1 MDGLDDIVEEFL
13 VESHENLDQLD
24 SDLVALEQDPNSRER
39 LSSIFRTI
47 HTIKGTS
54 GFLAFNRLEEVTH
67 VGENMLSRLRDG
79 ELALNPTRT
88 SVLLQMVDT
97 VRALLTS
104 IEASGGEGPVDV
116 SGVVAAIS
124 AAMEDHP
131 ATPPTDAAPPAAAAI
146 PSPRAA
152 TAKKATAQS
161 ATAKAAPAKAAP
173 AKAAPAKAA
182 TRRGTATKAAPAKPA
197 AAKRTTARKAAAP
210 AATVAAPT
218 PVAADGAAD
227 LESAAPVAVV
237 AASETTHALPTTHS
251 EGANA
256 VMPQRTAGQPAV
268 PTAPALPMA
277 AEAAEHETE
286 SAQADGPARRAVA
299 DSTIRVDVDLLD
311 ELMLLVGELVLTRN
325 QIVQNVARQTD
336 TDLIRASQRLNL
348 IASELQE
355 GVMKTRMQPIDH
367 IWSKLPRVVRD
378 LGLQLK
384 KSIRLEMEG
393 RETELDKTL
402 LEAVKDPLTHLVR
415 NSVDHGI
422 EAPEKRKAAG
432 KPVEGVLTLR
442 ARHESGQV
450 VVEVADDGAGI
461 DPAALGAKALE
472 RGLLTADALHR
483 MSPAD
488 ILQLIFMPGFSTAA
502 AVTNVSGRGVGM
514 DVVKT
519 NIEAIGGTIEVESVP
534 GEGTVCRLRI
544 PLTLAIVPALTVE
557 CAGDRYAIPQ
567 ISLQELVSL
576 DAEKA
581 ANAVEEVG
589 GAPVYRLRG
598 ELLPLV
604 RLTDVLGLASER
616 HDGHVVIAVLRSEGR
631 RFGLVVDRV
640 INTEEIVVKAVGGQL
655 KAIGLYSGATVLG
668 DGTVALILDVQAL
681 ARRALR
687 TETTERQQSR
697 EATSSAAQAETERQ
711 RMLLAA
717 IGGGR
722 RVAIPLDTVTRLEQV
737 RTDAV
742 EKVGNREVVQYR
754 GAILPIVRLDRHLG
768 AYGETDREVLEV
780 IVYADHGRS
789 VAIVVEEILDIVDGE
804 AAVRSDIDDLGLL
817 GSAVLGEKVTELLD
831 VRAAIL
837 AADPAFYTSP
847 ALAPESATTS
857 LLEV

>member
-1 MDGLDDIVEEFL
+1 VDGLDDIVEEFL

-79 ELALNPTRT
+79 ELALTPART

-97 VRALLTS
+97 VRSLLAS

-116 SGVVAAIS
+116 SAVVAAIT
-124 AAMEDHP
+124 AAMDDEP
-131 ATPPTDAAPPAAAAI
+131 AAPAEVPA
-146 PSPRAA
+146 PRASEETA
-152 TAKKATAQS
+152 AVAKAPVKRAAAKKAPAKRAPARTTA
-161 ATAKAAPAKAAP
+161 AAKKPAAPRKT
-173 AKAAPAKAA
+173 A
-182 TRRGTATKAAPAKPA
+182 TRKPA
-197 AAKRTTARKAAAP
+197 AATAVAEPELEPIVESPVADLTPVQTKP
-210 AATVAAPT
+210 QPEGVPATVSEPIVEESTALDASGEHQ
-218 PVAADGAAD
+218 DGD
-227 LESAAPVAVV
+227 SAPVDQ
-237 AASETTHALPTTHS
+237 
-251 EGANA
+251 N
-256 VMPQRTAGQPAV
+256 GQP
-268 PTAPALPMA
+268 
-277 AEAAEHETE
+277 
-286 SAQADGPARRAVA
+286 RRAVA

-378 LGLQLK
+378 LGMQLK

-422 EAPEKRKAAG
+422 ETADARKAAG

-450 VVEVADDGAGI
+450 VVEVGDDGAGI
-461 DPAALGAKALE
+461 DPVKLGKKAVE
-472 RGLLTADALHR
+472 RGLITVAQLDR

-488 ILQLIFMPGFSTAA
+488 ILQLIFLPGFSTAA

-519 NIEAIGGTIEVESVP
+519 NIESIGGTIEVESEA
-534 GEGTVCRLRI
+534 GRGTVCRLRI
-544 PLTLAIVPALTVE
+544 PLTLAIVPALTIE

-589 GAPVYRLRG
+589 GAQVYRLRG

-604 RLTDVLGLASER
+604 RLTDVLGLTSER

-640 INTEEIVVKAVGGQL
+640 INTEEIVVKAVGGQM

-687 TETTERQQSR
+687 TETTDRQDSQK
-697 EATSSAAQAETERQ
+697 AAAHAAAAIETDRQ

-754 GAILPIVRLDRHLG
+754 GAILPMVRLDRHLG
-768 AYGETDREVLEV
+768 AYGEIDREVLEV
-780 IVYADHGRS
+780 IVYSDRGRS

-817 GSAVLGEKVTELLD
+817 GSAVLGDKVTELLD

-837 AADPAFYTSP
+837 AADPAFYNSP
-847 ALAPESATTS
+847 AIPTQTTSSNVSTS

>member
-24 SDLVALEQDPNSRER
+24 TDLVALEQEPDSRER

-54 GFLAFNRLEEVTH
+54 GFLAFGRLEEVTH

-79 ELALNPTRT
+79 VLALTPERT
-88 SVLLQMVDT
+88 SVLLRMVDT
-97 VRALLTS
+97 VRSLLAS
-104 IEASGGEGPVDV
+104 IEATGGEGGVDV
-116 SGVVAAIS
+116 SAVVAEIS
-124 AAMEDHP
+124 AAMEDRP
-131 ATPPTDAAPPAAAAI
+131 APAAA
-146 PSPRAA
+146 PSPAVG
-152 TAKKATAQS
+152 TP
-161 ATAKAAPAKAAP
+161 APA
-173 AKAAPAKAA
+173 
-182 TRRGTATKAAPAKPA
+182 PA
-197 AAKRTTARKAAAP
+197 AA
-210 AATVAAPT
+210 
-218 PVAADGAAD
+218 
-227 LESAAPVAVV
+227 VV
-237 AASETTHALPTTHS
+237 AEP
-251 EGANA
+251 
-256 VMPQRTAGQPAV
+256 
-268 PTAPALPMA
+268 A
-277 AEAAEHETE
+277 AEAAAEVLAEAEAVVEAAAEVAVEVAVEEPVREEAADEHADEDHHE
-286 SAQADGPARRAVA
+286 EHADGGTGPAGAARPEGQGGQQRRAVA

-311 ELMLLVGELVLTRN
+311 SLMLLVGELVLTRN
-325 QIVQNVARQTD
+325 QIVQYVGRSTD
-336 TDLIRASQRLNL
+336 TDLVRASQRLNL
-348 IASELQE
+348 IASELQD

-378 LGLQLK
+378 LGIQCGK
-384 KSIRLEMEG
+384 TVRLEMEG
-393 RETELDKTL
+393 KDTELDKTL

-422 EAPEKRKAAG
+422 ESPDRRRAAG
-432 KPVEGVLTLR
+432 KSPEGVLTLR
-442 ARHESGQV
+442 AKHESGQV

-461 DPAALGAKALE
+461 DPVRIGAKAVE
-472 RGLLTADALHR
+472 RGLLTADQLSR
-483 MSPAD
+483 MGPQD
-488 ILQLIFMPGFSTAA
+488 VLQMIFAPGFSTAA

-519 NIEAIGGTIEVESVP
+519 NIESIGGTIEVESEP
-534 GEGTVCRLRI
+534 GRGTVCRLRI

-604 RLTDVLGLASER
+604 RLTDVLGLTSDR

-668 DGTVALILDVQAL
+668 DGAVALILDVQAL

-687 TETTERQQSR
+687 TETAERQEAR
-697 EATSSAAQAETERQ
+697 EAAAAGSVAAETERQ

-717 IGGGR
+717 IGEGR

-737 RTDAV
+737 RAESV
-742 EKVGNREVVQYR
+742 ERVGNREVVQYR

-768 AYGETDREVLEV
+768 AYGTSEREVLEV
-780 IVYADHGRS
+780 IVYSDHGRS
-789 VAIVVEEILDIVDGE
+789 VAIVVEEILDIVDGG

-817 GSAVLGEKVTELLD
+817 GSAVLGDKVTELLD

-837 AADPAFYTSP
+837 AADPAFYATPVPTP
-847 ALAPESATTS
+847 APAA

>member
-24 SDLVALEQDPNSRER
+24 TDLVALEQEPNSRER

-79 ELALNPTRT
+79 ELALTPNRT
-88 SVLLQMVDT
+88 SVLLLMVDT
-97 VRALLTS
+97 VRSLLAS
-104 IEASGGEGPVDV
+104 IEASGGEGSVDV
-116 SGVVAAIS
+116 SAVVGAIS
-124 AAMEDHP
+124 AAMEDAP
-131 ATPPTDAAPPAAAAI
+131 VADAAPAPVVDDLPEEPPAPAAAVAEHAV
-146 PSPRAA
+146 PE
-152 TAKKATAQS
+152 
-161 ATAKAAPAKAAP
+161 PAVADHDEAE
-173 AKAAPAKAA
+173 
-182 TRRGTATKAAPAKPA
+182 
-197 AAKRTTARKAAAP
+197 AP
-210 AATVAAPT
+210 AADAA
-218 PVAADGAAD
+218 G
-227 LESAAPVAVV
+227 
-237 AASETTHALPTTHS
+237 
-251 EGANA
+251 
-256 VMPQRTAGQPAV
+256 GQ
-268 PTAPALPMA
+268 
-277 AEAAEHETE
+277 
-286 SAQADGPARRAVA
+286 ARRAVA

-378 LGLQLK
+378 LGLQLE

-393 RETELDKTL
+393 RDTELDKTL

-422 EAPEKRKAAG
+422 EAPEDRRKAG
-432 KPVEGVLTLR
+432 KPTEGVLTLR

-461 DPAALGAKALE
+461 DPAKLGAKAVQ
-472 RGLLTADALHR
+472 RGLLTQDALSR

-488 ILQLIFMPGFSTAA
+488 VLQLIFLPGFSTAA

-519 NIEAIGGTIEVESVP
+519 NIESIGGTIEVESDAGV
-534 GEGTVCRLRI
+534 GTVCRLRI

-557 CAGDRYAIPQ
+557 CAADRYAIPQ

-581 ANAVEEVG
+581 AHAVEEVG

-604 RLTDVLGLASER
+604 RLTDVLGLTSER

-687 TETTERQQSR
+687 TETTDRQ
-697 EATSSAAQAETERQ
+697 EARAGSLQIAAAETERQ

-737 RTDAV
+737 RADSV

-768 AYGETDREVLEV
+768 AYGESDREVLEV
-780 IVYADHGRS
+780 IVYTDHGRS

-804 AAVRSDIDDLGLL
+804 AAVRSDIDDMGLL
-817 GSAVLGEKVTELLD
+817 GSAVLGDRVTELLD

-837 AADPAFYTSP
+837 AADPQFYSAHP
-847 ALAPESATTS
+847 SSAPSGVSDS

>member
-24 SDLVALEQDPNSRER
+24 TDLVALEQEPDSRER

-54 GFLAFNRLEEVTH
+54 GFLAFHRLEEVTH

-79 ELALNPTRT
+79 ALALTPTRT

-97 VRALLTS
+97 VRSLLAS
-104 IEASGGEGPVDV
+104 IEATGGEGSVDV
-116 SGVVAAIS
+116 SAVVAAIS
-124 AAMEDHP
+124 AAMEDTP
-131 ATPPTDAAPPAAAAI
+131 AP
-146 PSPRAA
+146 
-152 TAKKATAQS
+152 
-161 ATAKAAPAKAAP
+161 
-173 AKAAPAKAA
+173 
-182 TRRGTATKAAPAKPA
+182 
-197 AAKRTTARKAAAP
+197 AAAP
-210 AATVAAPT
+210 APAPEESAETLAVAPSPVAGLPAHVAAPEAAPT
-218 PVAADGAAD
+218 PVVPAPAPAAEVPAPVSEIPAPRSEPVLEPAEPAEADAGPAADNG
-227 LESAAPVAVV
+227 
-237 AASETTHALPTTHS
+237 
-251 EGANA
+251 G
-256 VMPQRTAGQPAV
+256 GQ
-268 PTAPALPMA
+268 
-277 AEAAEHETE
+277 
-286 SAQADGPARRAVA
+286 ARRAVA

-325 QIVQNVARQTD
+325 QIVQYVGRSND
-336 TDLIRASQRLNL
+336 TDLLRASQRLNL

-378 LGLQLK
+378 LGLQCG
-384 KSIRLEMEG
+384 KSVRLEMEG
-393 RETELDKTL
+393 RDTELDKTL

-422 EAPEKRKAAG
+422 EAPEARRAAG
-432 KPVEGVLTLR
+432 KPTEGVLTLR
-442 ARHESGQV
+442 AKHESGQV

-461 DPAALGAKALE
+461 DPAKVGAKAVE
-472 RGLLTADALHR
+472 RGLISADALSR
-483 MSPAD
+483 TSPAD
-488 ILQLIFMPGFSTAA
+488 ILQMIFLPGFSTAS

-519 NIEAIGGTIEVESVP
+519 NIESIGGTIEVESVP

-581 ANAVEEVG
+581 ATAVEEVG

-604 RLTDVLGLASER
+604 RLTDVLGLTSDR

-687 TETTERQQSR
+687 TETSERQESR
-697 EATSSAAQAETERQ
+697 EAALQAAAAESDRQ

-737 RTDAV
+737 RTESV
-742 EKVGNREVVQYR
+742 ERVGNREVVQYR
-754 GAILPIVRLDRHLG
+754 GAILPMVRLDRHLG
-768 AYGETDREVLEV
+768 AYGESDREVLEV
-780 IVYADHGRS
+780 IVYSDHGRS

-817 GSAVLGEKVTELLD
+817 GSAVLGDKVTELLD

-837 AADPAFYTSP
+837 AADPAFYSTPLP
-847 ALAPESATTS
+847 ATPQGVPGS

>member
-1 MDGLDDIVEEFL
+1 VDGLDDIVEEFL

-24 SDLVALEQDPNSRER
+24 TDLVALEQEPNSRER

-79 ELALNPTRT
+79 ELELTPART
-88 SVLLQMVDT
+88 SVLLQMVDS
-97 VRALLTS
+97 VRSLLTS

-116 SGVVAAIS
+116 SGVVAAIT
-124 AAMEDHP
+124 AAMEDAPAAPAPAPVTIPTPRAKAP
-131 ATPPTDAAPPAAAAI
+131 ATKAAAAKA
-146 PSPRAA
+146 P
-152 TAKKATAQS
+152 AK
-161 ATAKAAPAKAAP
+161 APAKAA
-173 AKAAPAKAA
+173 AKAPAKAA
-182 TRRGTATKAAPAKPA
+182 ARTPA
-197 AAKRTTARKAAAP
+197 AKAPAKRTTARKATAP
-210 AATVAAPT
+210 RIKAATA
-218 PVAADGAAD
+218 
-227 LESAAPVAVV
+227 
-237 AASETTHALPTTHS
+237 
-251 EGANA
+251 
-256 VMPQRTAGQPAV
+256 
-268 PTAPALPMA
+268 A
-277 AEAAEHETE
+277 AEAAVVDDLLEGAHPTMREETAMVDAALDIPALE
-286 SAQADGPARRAVA
+286 VPAGDHPEGQPAGADGAGGQPRRAVA

-378 LGLQLK
+378 LGLQCGK
-384 KSIRLEMEG
+384 TVRLDMEG

-422 EAPEKRKAAG
+422 EAPEVRKAAG
-432 KPVEGVLTLR
+432 KPAEGVLTLR
-442 ARHESGQV
+442 AKHESGQV

-461 DPAALGAKALE
+461 DPARIGAKAVE
-472 RGLLTADALHR
+472 RGLLTVEALNR
-483 MSPAD
+483 MSPTD
-488 ILQLIFMPGFSTAA
+488 LLQLIFAPGFSTAA

-534 GEGTVCRLRI
+534 GNGTVCRLRI

-557 CAGDRYAIPQ
+557 CASDRYAIPQ

-589 GAPVYRLRG
+589 GAQVYRLRG

-604 RLTDVLGLASER
+604 RLTDVLGLTSER

-687 TETTERQQSR
+687 TETVDRQESR
-697 EATSSAAQAETERQ
+697 AAAAHAAAADTERQ
-711 RMLLAA
+711 RMLLAS

-804 AAVRSDIDDLGLL
+804 SAIRSDIDDLGLL
-817 GSAVLGEKVTELLD
+817 GSAVLGDKVTELLD

-837 AADPAFYTSP
+837 AADPAFYNTSVAVP
-847 ALAPESATTS
+847 GSFESTTPDGVPS
-857 LLEV
+857 ALLEV

>member
-1 MDGLDDIVEEFL
+1 VDGLDDIVEEFL

-24 SDLVALEQDPNSRER
+24 TDLVALEQEPDSRER

-54 GFLAFNRLEEVTH
+54 GFLAFGRLEEVTH

-79 ELALNPTRT
+79 VLELTPERT
-88 SVLLQMVDT
+88 SVLLRMVDT
-97 VRALLTS
+97 VRSLLAS
-104 IEASGGEGPVDV
+104 IESTGGEGGVDV
-116 SGVVAAIS
+116 SAVVAEIS
-124 AAMEDHP
+124 AAMEDRP
-131 ATPPTDAAPPAAAAI
+131 
-146 PSPRAA
+146 
-152 TAKKATAQS
+152 
-161 ATAKAAPAKAAP
+161 
-173 AKAAPAKAA
+173 
-182 TRRGTATKAAPAKPA
+182 
-197 AAKRTTARKAAAP
+197 AP
-210 AATVAAPT
+210 AASPAAT
-218 PVAADGAAD
+218 P
-227 LESAAPVAVV
+227 SPAPVAVEPV
-237 AASETTHALPTTHS
+237 AVEPVVEVPA
-251 EGANA
+251 
-256 VMPQRTAGQPAV
+256 AV
-268 PTAPALPMA
+268 PTSLAPEVHDEHADEAHDEHADEHPAEEHQEAGAPAGA
-277 AEAAEHETE
+277 ART
-286 SAQADGPARRAVA
+286 DGPAGQQARRGVA

-311 ELMLLVGELVLTRN
+311 SLMLLVGELVLTRN
-325 QIVQNVARQTD
+325 QIVQYVGRSTD
-336 TDLIRASQRLNL
+336 TDLVRASQRLNL

-378 LGLQLK
+378 LGLQCG
-384 KSIRLEMEG
+384 KSVRLEMEG
-393 RETELDKTL
+393 RDTELDKTL

-422 EAPEKRKAAG
+422 ESPDRRRASG
-432 KPVEGVLTLR
+432 KPAEGVLTLR

-461 DPAALGAKALE
+461 DPARIGAKAVE
-472 RGLLTADALHR
+472 RGLVTADQLAR
-483 MSPAD
+483 MGAQD
-488 ILQLIFMPGFSTAA
+488 VLQMIFLPGFSTAA

-519 NIEAIGGTIEVESVP
+519 NIEAIGGTIEVESEP
-534 GEGTVCRLRI
+534 GRGTVCRLRI

-604 RLTDVLGLASER
+604 RLTDVLGLTSDR

-668 DGTVALILDVQAL
+668 DGAVALILDVQAL

-687 TETTERQQSR
+687 TETAERQEAR
-697 EATSSAAQAETERQ
+697 EAAARTVAAETERQ

-717 IGGGR
+717 IGEGR

-737 RTDAV
+737 RAESV
-742 EKVGNREVVQYR
+742 ERVGNREVVQYR

-768 AYGETDREVLEV
+768 AYGTSDREVLEV
-780 IVYADHGRS
+780 IVYSDHGRS
-789 VAIVVEEILDIVDGE
+789 VAIVVEEILDIVDGG
-804 AAVRSDIDDLGLL
+804 AAVRSDIDDMGLL
-817 GSAVLGEKVTELLD
+817 GSAVLGDKVTELLD

-837 AADPAFYTSP
+837 AADPAFYATPVPSP
-847 ALAPESATTS
+847 APS

>member
-24 SDLVALEQDPNSRER
+24 TDLVALEQEPDSRER

-54 GFLAFNRLEEVTH
+54 GFLAFGRLEEVTH

-79 ELALNPTRT
+79 VLALTPERT
-88 SVLLQMVDT
+88 SVLLRMVDT
-97 VRALLTS
+97 VRSLLAS
-104 IEASGGEGPVDV
+104 IEATGGEGGVDV
-116 SGVVAAIS
+116 SAVVAEIS
-124 AAMEDHP
+124 AAMEDSP
-131 ATPPTDAAPPAAAAI
+131 APAPV
-146 PSPRAA
+146 
-152 TAKKATAQS
+152 
-161 ATAKAAPAKAAP
+161 AAPAPAAVAAEAP
-173 AKAAPAKAA
+173 AEVAPAV
-182 TRRGTATKAAPAKPA
+182 APEV
-197 AAKRTTARKAAAP
+197 AP
-210 AATVAAPT
+210 EVAA
-218 PVAADGAAD
+218 
-227 LESAAPVAVV
+227 EVV
-237 AASETTHALPTTHS
+237 AAAE
-251 EGANA
+251 A
-256 VMPQRTAGQPAV
+256 VVEA
-268 PTAPALPMA
+268 A
-277 AEAAEHETE
+277 AETDPEPAPVHDEVHDEHHDEGHDDH
-286 SAQADGPARRAVA
+286 ADGGLPAGAARPEGQGAQQRRAVA

-311 ELMLLVGELVLTRN
+311 SLMLLVGELVLTRN
-325 QIVQNVARQTD
+325 QIVQYVGRSTD
-336 TDLIRASQRLNL
+336 TDLVRASQRLNL

-378 LGLQLK
+378 LGIQCG
-384 KSIRLEMEG
+384 KSVRLEMEG
-393 RETELDKTL
+393 RDTELDKTL

-422 EAPEKRKAAG
+422 EAPDRRRAAG
-432 KPVEGVLTLR
+432 KPAEGVLTLR
-442 ARHESGQV
+442 AKHESGQV

-461 DPAALGAKALE
+461 DPAKVGAKAVE
-472 RGLLTADALHR
+472 RGLVTADQLSR
-483 MSPAD
+483 MGPQD
-488 ILQLIFMPGFSTAA
+488 VLQMIFLPGFSTAA

-519 NIEAIGGTIEVESVP
+519 NIESIGGTIEVESEP
-534 GEGTVCRLRI
+534 GRGTVCRLRI

-604 RLTDVLGLASER
+604 RLTDVLGLASDR

-668 DGTVALILDVQAL
+668 DGAVALILDVQAL

-687 TETTERQQSR
+687 TESSERQEAR
-697 EATSSAAQAETERQ
+697 EAAAAGTTGGETERQ

-717 IGGGR
+717 IGEGR

-737 RTDAV
+737 RAEAV
-742 EKVGNREVVQYR
+742 ERVGNREVVQYR

-768 AYGETDREVLEV
+768 AYGTSEREVLEV
-780 IVYADHGRS
+780 IVYSDHGRS
-789 VAIVVEEILDIVDGE
+789 VAIVVEEILDIVDGG

-817 GSAVLGEKVTELLD
+817 GSAVLGDKVTELLD

-837 AADPAFYTSP
+837 AADPAFYATDTRSP
-847 ALAPESATTS
+847 ASA

>member
-1 MDGLDDIVEEFL
+1 
-13 VESHENLDQLD
+13 
-24 SDLVALEQDPNSRER
+24 
-39 LSSIFRTI
+39 
-47 HTIKGTS
+47 
-54 GFLAFNRLEEVTH
+54 
-67 VGENMLSRLRDG
+67 
-79 ELALNPTRT
+79 
-88 SVLLQMVDT
+88 MVDT

-104 IEASGGEGPVDV
+104 IVASGGEGSVNV
-116 SGVVAAIS
+116 SAIVAAIT
-124 AAMEDHP
+124 AAMEDGP
-131 ATPPTDAAPPAAAAI
+131 AAAVPASAPPATA
-146 PSPRAA
+146 
-152 TAKKATAQS
+152 AKKAP
-161 ATAKAAPAKAAP
+161 AKAPAKAAAKAPVKAP
-173 AKAAPAKAA
+173 AKKAPAKTAAKAHGKTAAAKAPAKAA
-182 TRRGTATKAAPAKPA
+182 AKAPAKPA
-197 AAKRTTARKAAAP
+197 RTAAKKAP
-210 AATVAAPT
+210 AAPPVIPAPRPAAEA
-218 PVAADGAAD
+218 PVEEVDEV
-227 LESAAPVAVV
+227 LAAPVDEL
-237 AASETTHALPTTHS
+237 AAETATPQEAPATDPGEHHEP
-251 EGANA
+251 EGAGA
-256 VMPQRTAGQPAV
+256 TTDGQ
-268 PTAPALPMA
+268 
-277 AEAAEHETE
+277 
-286 SAQADGPARRAVA
+286 QRRAVA

-311 ELMLLVGELVLTRN
+311 SLMLLVGELVLTRN

-378 LGLQLK
+378 LGLQCG
-384 KSIRLEMEG
+384 KSVRLEMEG

-422 EAPEKRKAAG
+422 EAPEARRAAG
-432 KPVEGVLTLR
+432 KPAEGVLFLR
-442 ARHESGQV
+442 AKHESGQV

-461 DPAALGAKALE
+461 DPAKIGAKAVE
-472 RGLLTADALHR
+472 RGVITQEALRR
-483 MSPAD
+483 MSPQD
-488 ILQLIFMPGFSTAA
+488 ILQLIFLPGFSTAA

-519 NIEAIGGTIEVESVP
+519 NIESIGGTNEVESQP
-534 GEGTVCRLRI
+534 GEGTTCRLRI

-567 ISLQELVSL
+567 ISLQELVAL

-581 ANAVEEVG
+581 ATAVEEVG

-604 RLTDVLGLASER
+604 RLTEVLGLTSER
-616 HDGHVVIAVLRSEGR
+616 DDGHVVIAVLRSEGR

-655 KAIGLYSGATVLG
+655 KSIGLYSGATVLG

-687 TETTERQQSR
+687 TETTDRHETR
-697 EATSSAAQAETERQ
+697 EAAATAAATETERQ

-717 IGGGR
+717 IGEGR

-737 RTDAV
+737 RSESV

-768 AYGETDREVLEV
+768 AYGQAEREVLEV
-780 IVYADHGRS
+780 IVYSDHGRS

-804 AAVRSDIDDLGLL
+804 SAVRSDIDDMGLL
-817 GSAVLGEKVTELLD
+817 GSAVLGDKVTELLD

-837 AADPAFYTSP
+837 AADPAFYDSP
-847 ALAPESATTS
+847 ALGSTEPALPTPSGVPDS

>member
-1 MDGLDDIVEEFL
+1 VDGLDDIVEEFL

-24 SDLVALEQDPNSRER
+24 TDLVALEQEPTSRER

-79 ELALNPTRT
+79 ELALTPART
-88 SVLLQMVDT
+88 SVLLQMVD
-97 VRALLTS
+97 
-104 IEASGGEGPVDV
+104 V
-116 SGVVAAIS
+116 SAVVAAIS
-124 AAMEDHP
+124 AAMADP
-131 ATPPTDAAPPAAAAI
+131 PPAPAPEPA
-146 PSPRAA
+146 SPA
-152 TAKKATAQS
+152 AKKAP
-161 ATAKAAPAKAAP
+161 AKRASRRAPARAA
-173 AKAAPAKAA
+173 ARTAA
-182 TRRGTATKAAPAKPA
+182 TRS
-197 AAKRTTARKAAAP
+197 KAAAGRAAAEP
-210 AATVAAPT
+210 AEEVGPPPAPEPPVEPGELSEGEWAA
-218 PVAADGAAD
+218 VAADG
-227 LESAAPVAVV
+227 
-237 AASETTHALPTTHS
+237 
-251 EGANA
+251 
-256 VMPQRTAGQPAV
+256 QP
-268 PTAPALPMA
+268 
-277 AEAAEHETE
+277 
-286 SAQADGPARRAVA
+286 RRPVA
-299 DSTIRVDVDLLD
+299 DSTIRVDVELLD
-311 ELMLLVGELVLTRN
+311 SLMLLVGELVLTRN
-325 QIVQNVARQTD
+325 QIVQYVGRSSD
-336 TDLIRASQRLNL
+336 TDLVRASQRLNL

-378 LGLQLK
+378 LGLQLA

-393 RETELDKTL
+393 RDTELDKTL

-422 EAPEKRKAAG
+422 EPADVRAAAG
-432 KPVEGVLTLR
+432 KPAEGLLTLR
-442 ARHESGQV
+442 AKHESGQV

-461 DPAALGAKALE
+461 DPATIGAKAVE
-472 RGLLTADALHR
+472 RGLITRDTLHR
-483 MSPAD
+483 MGAQD
-488 ILQLIFMPGFSTAA
+488 VLQLIFLPGFSTAA

-519 NIEAIGGTIEVESVP
+519 NIEAIGGTIEVESQP
-534 GEGTVCRLRI
+534 GEGTCVRLRI

-567 ISLQELVSL
+567 ISLQELVAL
-576 DAEKA
+576 DAGKA
-581 ANAVEEVG
+581 ATAVEEVG

-604 RLTDVLGLASER
+604 RLTEVLGLPSER
-616 HDGHVVIAVLRSEGR
+616 DDGHVVIAVLRSEGR

-640 INTEEIVVKAVGGQL
+640 INTEEIVVKAVGTQL

-687 TETTERQQSR
+687 TETTERQEQR
-697 EATSSAAQAETERQ
+697 EAAAAAAAPDTERQ

-717 IGGGR
+717 IGEGR

-737 RTDAV
+737 RAESV

-768 AYGETDREVLEV
+768 AYGRAEREVLEV
-780 IVYADHGRS
+780 IVYSDHGRS

-817 GSAVLGEKVTELLD
+817 GSAVLGDKVTELLD

-837 AADPAFYTSP
+837 AADPAFYDT
-847 ALAPESATTS
+847 ALASAAAAHPTPSGVPDS
-857 LLEV
+857 LLEVRP

>member
-24 SDLVALEQDPNSRER
+24 SDLVALEQEPDSRER

-79 ELALNPTRT
+79 ELALTPHRT
-88 SVLLQMVDT
+88 NVLLQMVDT
-97 VRALLTS
+97 VRALLAS
-104 IEASGGEGPVDV
+104 IEANGGEGSVDV
-116 SGVVAAIS
+116 SASVAAVT
-124 AAMEDHP
+124 AAMEDVP
-131 ATPPTDAAPPAAAAI
+131 VAEAPE
-146 PSPRAA
+146 
-152 TAKKATAQS
+152 
-161 ATAKAAPAKAAP
+161 APVEE
-173 AKAAPAKAA
+173 
-182 TRRGTATKAAPAKPA
+182 
-197 AAKRTTARKAAAP
+197 AP
-210 AATVAAPT
+210 AAEVAVEAAPEVEQ
-218 PVAADGAAD
+218 PEDVIPEAEQPEVEAPAA
-227 LESAAPVAVV
+227 
-237 AASETTHALPTTHS
+237 
-251 EGANA
+251 EGAG
-256 VMPQRTAGQPAV
+256 GQP
-268 PTAPALPMA
+268 
-277 AEAAEHETE
+277 
-286 SAQADGPARRAVA
+286 RRAVA

-378 LGLQLK
+378 LGANLQ

-422 EAPEKRKAAG
+422 EAPAARRAAG
-432 KPVEGVLTLR
+432 KPAEGVLTLR

-461 DPAALGAKALE
+461 DPVKVGAKAVE
-472 RGLLTADALHR
+472 RGVVSPEALSR
-483 MSPAD
+483 MSAQD
-488 ILQLIFMPGFSTAA
+488 VLQMIFLPGFSTAA

-519 NIEAIGGTIEVESVP
+519 NIESIGGTIEVESDP
-534 GEGTVCRLRI
+534 GMGTVCRLRI

-557 CAGDRYAIPQ
+557 CATDRYAIPQ

-589 GAPVYRLRG
+589 GAQVYRLRG

-604 RLTDVLGLASER
+604 RLTDVLGLTSER

-655 KAIGLYSGATVLG
+655 KQIGLYSGATVLG

-687 TETTERQQSR
+687 AETAERQESR
-697 EATSSAAQAETERQ
+697 ASVSSAAAAETERQ
-711 RMLLAA
+711 RMLLAS

-737 RTDAV
+737 RADAV

-768 AYGETDREVLEV
+768 AYGESDREVLEV
-780 IVYADHGRS
+780 IVYADAGRS

-804 AAVRSDIDDLGLL
+804 AAIRSDIDDIGLL
-817 GSAVLGEKVTELLD
+817 GSAVLGERVTELLD

-837 AADPAFYTSP
+837 AADPAFYSGPAAAAPSSP
-847 ALAPESATTS
+847 ALSGAPGSF
-857 LLEV
+857 LEV

>member
-1 MDGLDDIVEEFL
+1 VDGLDDIVEEFL

-24 SDLVALEQDPNSRER
+24 TDLVALEQEPDSRER

-54 GFLAFNRLEEVTH
+54 GFLAFHRLEEVTH

-79 ELALNPTRT
+79 ALALTPTRT

-97 VRALLTS
+97 VRSLLAS
-104 IEASGGEGPVDV
+104 IEATGGEGTVDV
-116 SGVVAAIS
+116 SAVVAAIS
-124 AAMEDHP
+124 AAMED
-131 ATPPTDAAPPAAAAI
+131 APAA
-146 PSPRAA
+146 
-152 TAKKATAQS
+152 S
-161 ATAKAAPAKAAP
+161 AAAPAPAAP
-173 AKAAPAKAA
+173 AAEQP
-182 TRRGTATKAAPAKPA
+182 
-197 AAKRTTARKAAAP
+197 AAAP
-210 AATVAAPT
+210 AAEEAPAA
-218 PVAADGAAD
+218 
-227 LESAAPVAVV
+227 VAVE
-237 AASETTHALPTTHS
+237 APETVPT
-251 EGANA
+251 
-256 VMPQRTAGQPAV
+256 PAV
-268 PTAPALPMA
+268 PAPAPA
-277 AEAAEHETE
+277 AEVPAPVSETPVPAPRPEPVLEAPEPAEADAGPAAD
-286 SAQADGPARRAVA
+286 SGGGQARRAVA

-325 QIVQNVARQTD
+325 QIVQYVGRSND
-336 TDLIRASQRLNL
+336 TDLLRASQRLNL

-378 LGLQLK
+378 LGLQCG
-384 KSIRLEMEG
+384 KSVRLDMEG
-393 RETELDKTL
+393 RDTELDKTL

-422 EAPEKRKAAG
+422 EAPEARRAAG
-432 KPVEGVLTLR
+432 KPTEGVLTLR
-442 ARHESGQV
+442 AKHESGQV

-461 DPAALGAKALE
+461 DPAKVGAKAVE
-472 RGLLTADALHR
+472 RGLISADALSR
-483 MSPAD
+483 TSPAD
-488 ILQLIFMPGFSTAA
+488 ILQMIFLPGFSTAA

-519 NIEAIGGTIEVESVP
+519 NIESIGGTIEVESVP

-581 ANAVEEVG
+581 ATAVEEVG

-604 RLTDVLGLASER
+604 RLTDVLGLTSDR

-687 TETTERQQSR
+687 TETSERQDSR
-697 EATSSAAQAETERQ
+697 VAALQAAAAESDRQ

-737 RTDAV
+737 RTEAV
-742 EKVGNREVVQYR
+742 ERVGNREVVQYR
-754 GAILPIVRLDRHLG
+754 GAILPMVRLDRHLG
-768 AYGETDREVLEV
+768 AYGESDREVLEV
-780 IVYADHGRS
+780 IVYSDHGRS

-817 GSAVLGEKVTELLD
+817 GSAVLGDKVTELLD

-837 AADPAFYTSP
+837 AADPAFYSAPVAP
-847 ALAPESATTS
+847 AGAPAS
-857 LLEV
+857 LLEA

>member
-1 MDGLDDIVEEFL
+1 VDGLDDIVEEFL

-24 SDLVALEQDPNSRER
+24 TDLVALEQEPDSRER

-54 GFLAFNRLEEVTH
+54 GFLAFHRLEEVTH

-79 ELALNPTRT
+79 ALELTPQRT
-88 SVLLQMVDT
+88 SVLLRMVDT
-97 VRALLTS
+97 VRSLLAS
-104 IEASGGEGPVDV
+104 IEASGGEGSVDV
-116 SGVVAAIS
+116 SAVVAEIS
-124 AAMEDHP
+124 AAMED
-131 ATPPTDAAPPAAAAI
+131 TPAAAA
-146 PSPRAA
+146 PTPAA
-152 TAKKATAQS
+152 EPVPAVAEPAEAVVEVAEVVEAPTAEASVEPA
-161 ATAKAAPAKAAP
+161 AVAEAPAPVAEAP
-173 AKAAPAKAA
+173 APVAEAPAVPVVP
-182 TRRGTATKAAPAKPA
+182 APRP
-197 AAKRTTARKAAAP
+197 AP
-210 AATVAAPT
+210 AAEVAPEPEA
-218 PVAADGAAD
+218 VADGG
-227 LESAAPVAVV
+227 S
-237 AASETTHALPTTHS
+237 
-251 EGANA
+251 
-256 VMPQRTAGQPAV
+256 GQ
-268 PTAPALPMA
+268 
-277 AEAAEHETE
+277 
-286 SAQADGPARRAVA
+286 ARRGVA

-325 QIVQNVARQTD
+325 QIVQYVGRSND
-336 TDLIRASQRLNL
+336 TDLVRASQRLNL

-378 LGLQLK
+378 LGLQLQ

-393 RETELDKTL
+393 RDTELDKTL

-415 NSVDHGI
+415 NSVDHGVEDAETRI
-422 EAPEKRKAAG
+422 RVG
-432 KPVEGVLTLR
+432 KPAEGVLTLR
-442 ARHESGQV
+442 AKHESGQV

-461 DPAALGAKALE
+461 DPARVGAKAVE
-472 RGLLTADALHR
+472 RGLITQEALGR
-483 MSPAD
+483 MNPQD
-488 ILQLIFMPGFSTAA
+488 VLQLIFLPGFSTAA
-502 AVTNVSGRGVGM
+502 RVTNVSGRGVGM

-519 NIEAIGGTIEVESVP
+519 NIESIGGTIEVESVP
-534 GEGTVCRLRI
+534 GKGTCTRLRI

-604 RLTDVLGLASER
+604 RLTDVLGLTSDR

-687 TETTERQQSR
+687 TETSERQESR
-697 EATSSAAQAETERQ
+697 EAALQAAATDAERQ

-737 RTDAV
+737 RTESV

-768 AYGETDREVLEV
+768 AYGESDREVLEV
-780 IVYADHGRS
+780 IVYSDHGRS

-804 AAVRSDIDDLGLL
+804 AAVRSDIDDMGLL
-817 GSAVLGEKVTELLD
+817 GSAVLGDKVTELLD

-837 AADPAFYTSP
+837 AADPAFYSTLP
-847 ALAPESATTS
+847 AALTPLTPDGVPAS
-857 LLEV
+857 LLEASL

>member
-1 MDGLDDIVEEFL
+1 VDGLDDIVEEFL

-24 SDLVALEQDPNSRER
+24 ADLVALEKEPNSRER
-39 LSSIFRTI
+39 LSSVFRTI

-79 ELALNPTRT
+79 ELALTPHRT
-88 SVLLQMVDT
+88 SVLLQMVDA

-104 IEASGGEGPVDV
+104 IEATGGEGGVDV
-116 SGVVAAIS
+116 SSAVSAIS
-124 AAMEDHP
+124 AAMEN
-131 ATPPTDAAPPAAAAI
+131 
-146 PSPRAA
+146 
-152 TAKKATAQS
+152 
-161 ATAKAAPAKAAP
+161 
-173 AKAAPAKAA
+173 
-182 TRRGTATKAAPAKPA
+182 G
-197 AAKRTTARKAAAP
+197 
-210 AATVAAPT
+210 
-218 PVAADGAAD
+218 DG
-227 LESAAPVAVV
+227 P
-237 AASETTHALPTTHS
+237 
-251 EGANA
+251 
-256 VMPQRTAGQPAV
+256 
-268 PTAPALPMA
+268 A
-277 AEAAEHETE
+277 AEAAPEQAPVEVEVAALPDDLPVEPALPAVAEEHPASEP
-286 SAQADGPARRAVA
+286 AVADHPEGEAASPDAAGSGRRAVA

-325 QIVQNVARQTD
+325 QIVQYVGRSND
-336 TDLIRASQRLNL
+336 TDLLRASQRLNL

-378 LGLQLK
+378 LGLHLE

-415 NSVDHGI
+415 NGVDHGI
-422 EAPEKRKAAG
+422 ESPEERRAAG
-432 KPVEGVLTLR
+432 KPAEGVLTLR

-461 DPAALGAKALE
+461 DPVKLGAKAVQ
-472 RGLLTADALHR
+472 RGLLSEDALSR

-488 ILQLIFMPGFSTAA
+488 ILQLIFLPGFSTAA

-519 NIEAIGGTIEVESVP
+519 NIESIGGTIEVESDA
-534 GEGTVCRLRI
+534 GRGTVCRLRI

-557 CAGDRYAIPQ
+557 CATDRYAIPQ

-581 ANAVEEVG
+581 VNAVEEVG
-589 GAPVYRLRG
+589 GAQVYRLRG

-604 RLTDVLGLASER
+604 RLTDVLGLTSER

-655 KAIGLYSGATVLG
+655 KSIGLYSGATVLG

-687 TETTERQQSR
+687 TESLDRQESRASVGQS
-697 EATSSAAQAETERQ
+697 TSAETERQ
-711 RMLLAA
+711 RMLLAS

-768 AYGETDREVLEV
+768 AYGETDHEVLEV

-804 AAVRSDIDDLGLL
+804 AAVRSDIDDMGLL
-817 GSAVLGEKVTELLD
+817 GSAVLGDKVTELLD

-837 AADPAFYTSP
+837 AADPAFYSSHTTP
-847 ALAPESATTS
+847 AGVPDS

>member
-1 MDGLDDIVEEFL
+1 VDGLDDIVEEFL

-24 SDLVALEQDPNSRER
+24 TDLVALEQEPDSRER

-54 GFLAFNRLEEVTH
+54 GFLAFHRLEEVTH

-79 ELALNPTRT
+79 ALELTPQRT
-88 SVLLQMVDT
+88 SVLLRMVDT
-97 VRALLTS
+97 VRSLLAS
-104 IEASGGEGPVDV
+104 IEASGGEGSVDV
-116 SGVVAAIS
+116 SAVVAEIS
-124 AAMEDHP
+124 AAMED
-131 ATPPTDAAPPAAAAI
+131 TPAAAA
-146 PSPRAA
+146 PTPAA
-152 TAKKATAQS
+152 EPVPAVAEPAEAVVEVAEVVEAPTAEAPVEPA
-161 ATAKAAPAKAAP
+161 AVAEAPAPVAEAP
-173 AKAAPAKAA
+173 APVAEAPAVPVVP
-182 TRRGTATKAAPAKPA
+182 APRP
-197 AAKRTTARKAAAP
+197 AP
-210 AATVAAPT
+210 AAEVAPEPEA
-218 PVAADGAAD
+218 VADGG
-227 LESAAPVAVV
+227 S
-237 AASETTHALPTTHS
+237 
-251 EGANA
+251 
-256 VMPQRTAGQPAV
+256 GQ
-268 PTAPALPMA
+268 
-277 AEAAEHETE
+277 
-286 SAQADGPARRAVA
+286 ARRGVA

-325 QIVQNVARQTD
+325 QIVQYVGRSND
-336 TDLIRASQRLNL
+336 TDLVRASQRLNL

-378 LGLQLK
+378 LGLQLQ

-393 RETELDKTL
+393 RDTELDKTL

-415 NSVDHGI
+415 NSVDHGV
-422 EAPEKRKAAG
+422 EDAETRVRVG
-432 KPVEGVLTLR
+432 KPAEGVLTLR
-442 ARHESGQV
+442 AKHESGQV

-461 DPAALGAKALE
+461 DPARVGAKAVE
-472 RGLLTADALHR
+472 RGLITQEALGR
-483 MSPAD
+483 MNPQD
-488 ILQLIFMPGFSTAA
+488 VLQLIFLPGFSTAA
-502 AVTNVSGRGVGM
+502 RVTNVSGRGVGM

-519 NIEAIGGTIEVESVP
+519 NIESIGGTIEVESVP
-534 GEGTVCRLRI
+534 GKGTCTRLRI

-604 RLTDVLGLASER
+604 RLTDVLGLTSDR

-687 TETTERQQSR
+687 TETSERQESR
-697 EATSSAAQAETERQ
+697 EAALQAAATDAERQ

-737 RTDAV
+737 RTESV

-768 AYGETDREVLEV
+768 AYGESDREVLEV
-780 IVYADHGRS
+780 IVYSDHGRS

-804 AAVRSDIDDLGLL
+804 AAVRSDIDDMGLL
-817 GSAVLGEKVTELLD
+817 GSAVLGDKVTELLD

-837 AADPAFYTSP
+837 AADPAFYSTLP
-847 ALAPESATTS
+847 AALTPLTQDGVPAS
-857 LLEV
+857 LLEASL

>member
-1 MDGLDDIVEEFL
+1 VEGLDDIVEEFL

-24 SDLVALEQDPNSRER
+24 QDLVALEQDPRSRER

-54 GFLAFNRLEEVTH
+54 GFLAFNRLEEVAH

-79 ELALNPTRT
+79 ALDMTPHRT
-88 SVLLQMVDT
+88 DALLQMVDT
-97 VRALLTS
+97 IRALLAA
-104 IEASGGEGPVDV
+104 IEANGGEGQVE
-116 SGVVAAIS
+116 VASTVATIS
-124 AAMEDHP
+124 AALED
-131 ATPPTDAAPPAAAAI
+131 TPAAAA
-146 PSPRAA
+146 PAPVEEP
-152 TAKKATAQS
+152 
-161 ATAKAAPAKAAP
+161 AAPAVAEAPAAETAPAP
-173 AKAAPAKAA
+173 AKKPAAKRAPAKKT
-182 TRRGTATKAAPAKPA
+182 TRSTKAAAVPQPAPVPA
-197 AAKRTTARKAAAP
+197 VETIPAQMPAVAVPVAAAP
-210 AATVAAPT
+210 AVEPSKEI
-218 PVAADGAAD
+218 PVAEVPVA
-227 LESAAPVAVV
+227 EVPVAPVVPV
-237 AASETTHALPTTHS
+237 LDEPGPT
-251 EGANA
+251 GA
-256 VMPQRTAGQPAV
+256 QP
-268 PTAPALPMA
+268 
-277 AEAAEHETE
+277 
-286 SAQADGPARRAVA
+286 GRRAVA

-311 ELMLLVGELVLTRN
+311 NLMLLVGELVLTRN
-325 QIVQNVARQTD
+325 QIVQYVGRQTD
-336 TDLIRASQRLNL
+336 QDLVRASQRLNL

-378 LGLQLK
+378 LGLQCG
-384 KSIRLEMEG
+384 KSVRLEMEG

-422 EAPEKRKAAG
+422 EAAAGRAVAG
-432 KPVEGVLTLR
+432 KPTEGVLTLR

-461 DPAALGAKALE
+461 DPVKIGAKAVE
-472 RGLLTADALHR
+472 RGLLTPDALSR

-488 ILQLIFMPGFSTAA
+488 ILQLVFLPGFSTAA

-519 NIEAIGGTIEVESVP
+519 NIESIGGTIEVESVP
-534 GEGTVCRLRI
+534 GHGTCTRLRI
-544 PLTLAIVPALTVE
+544 PLTLAIVPALTIE

-567 ISLQELVSL
+567 ISLQELVAL

-581 ANAVEEVG
+581 AAAVEEVG
-589 GAPVYRLRG
+589 GASVYRLRG

-604 RLTDVLGLASER
+604 HLAEVLGLPSDR

-655 KAIGLYSGATVLG
+655 KSIGLYSGATVLG
-668 DGTVALILDVQAL
+668 DGAVALILDVQAL

-687 TETTERQQSR
+687 AESAERQESR
-697 EATSSAAQAETERQ
+697 MAASAVVAVQERQ

-737 RTDAV
+737 RSDTV
-742 EKVGNREVVQYR
+742 ERVGSREVVQYR

-768 AYGETDREVLEV
+768 AFGDSDRETLEV

-789 VAIVVEEILDIVDGE
+789 VAIVVDEILDIVDGE
-804 AAVRSDIDDLGLL
+804 AAVQSDIDDLGLL
-817 GSAVLGEKVTELLD
+817 GSAVIGDRVTELLD

-837 AADPAFYTSP
+837 AADPAFYKPLPGSRPSPDAFSFEGTSSP
-847 ALAPESATTS
+847 LM
-857 LLEV
+857 EV

>member
-24 SDLVALEQDPNSRER
+24 TDLVALEQEPDSRER

-54 GFLAFNRLEEVTH
+54 GFLAFGRLEEVTH

-79 ELALNPTRT
+79 VLALTPERT
-88 SVLLQMVDT
+88 SVLLRMVDT
-97 VRALLTS
+97 VRSLLAS
-104 IEASGGEGPVDV
+104 IEATGGEGGVDV
-116 SGVVAAIS
+116 SAVVAEIS
-124 AAMEDHP
+124 AAMEDRP
-131 ATPPTDAAPPAAAAI
+131 
-146 PSPRAA
+146 
-152 TAKKATAQS
+152 
-161 ATAKAAPAKAAP
+161 APAPAP
-173 AKAAPAKAA
+173 APV
-182 TRRGTATKAAPAKPA
+182 
-197 AAKRTTARKAAAP
+197 AAP
-210 AATVAAPT
+210 AAVE
-218 PVAADGAAD
+218 PVA
-227 LESAAPVAVV
+227 AAPVAVEPV
-237 AASETTHALPTTHS
+237 A
-251 EGANA
+251 GAA
-256 VMPQRTAGQPAV
+256 VLEAAV
-268 PTAPALPMA
+268 AVVEAA
-277 AEAAEHETE
+277 AEAAAETVVEDTAEPAHDDAHDEH
-286 SAQADGPARRAVA
+286 ADEHPADEHPAEDHHEDQPAGAARAEGQGGQQARRAVA

-311 ELMLLVGELVLTRN
+311 SLMLLVGELVLTRN
-325 QIVQNVARQTD
+325 QIVQYVGRSTD
-336 TDLIRASQRLNL
+336 TDLVRASQRLNL

-378 LGLQLK
+378 LGIQCGK
-384 KSIRLEMEG
+384 TVRLEMEG
-393 RETELDKTL
+393 KDTELDKTL

-422 EAPEKRKAAG
+422 EAPDRRRAAG
-432 KPVEGVLTLR
+432 KRAEGVLTLR

-461 DPAALGAKALE
+461 DPAKIGAKAVE
-472 RGLLTADALHR
+472 RGLVTADQLSR
-483 MSPAD
+483 MGPQD
-488 ILQLIFMPGFSTAA
+488 VLQMIFAPGFSTAA

-519 NIEAIGGTIEVESVP
+519 NIESIGGTIEVESEP
-534 GEGTVCRLRI
+534 GRGTVCRLRI

-604 RLTDVLGLASER
+604 RLTDVLGLASDR

-668 DGTVALILDVQAL
+668 DGAVALILDVQAL

-687 TETTERQQSR
+687 TETAERQEAR
-697 EATSSAAQAETERQ
+697 EAAARTVAVETDRQ

-717 IGGGR
+717 IGEGR

-737 RTDAV
+737 RTESV
-742 EKVGNREVVQYR
+742 ERVGNREVVQYR

-768 AYGETDREVLEV
+768 AYGTSDREVLEV
-780 IVYADHGRS
+780 IVYSDHGRS
-789 VAIVVEEILDIVDGE
+789 VAIVVEEILDIVDGG

-817 GSAVLGEKVTELLD
+817 GSAVLGDKVTELLD

-837 AADPAFYTSP
+837 AADPAFYATDHSP
-847 ALAPESATTS
+847 SA

>member
-24 SDLVALEQDPNSRER
+24 SDLVALEQDPKSRER

-67 VGENMLSRLRDG
+67 GGENMLSRLRDG
-79 ELALNPTRT
+79 ALDLTPART

-97 VRALLTS
+97 VRGLLTS
-104 IEASGGEGPVDV
+104 IEATGGEGTVDV
-116 SGVVAAIS
+116 SAVVAAIS
-124 AAMEDHP
+124 AAMEDAP
-131 ATPPTDAAPPAAAAI
+131 AEPVPAEPAPVAAAVPA
-146 PSPRAA
+146 PRAPA
-152 TAKKATAQS
+152 RAKKAAPRKP
-161 ATAKAAPAKAAP
+161 ARAKAAPATVPAEARPVPAAP
-173 AKAAPAKAA
+173 APSVLVDDEPQ
-182 TRRGTATKAAPAKPA
+182 G
-197 AAKRTTARKAAAP
+197 
-210 AATVAAPT
+210 
-218 PVAADGAAD
+218 
-227 LESAAPVAVV
+227 APVAMASAEEP
-237 AASETTHALPTTHS
+237 AAPDAADHPESD
-251 EGANA
+251 A
-256 VMPQRTAGQPAV
+256 V
-268 PTAPALPMA
+268 
-277 AEAAEHETE
+277 
-286 SAQADGPARRAVA
+286 ADGTGGQGRRAVA

-325 QIVQNVARQTD
+325 QIVQNVAKQTD

-378 LGLQLK
+378 LGIQCGK
-384 KSIRLEMEG
+384 NVRLEMEG
-393 RETELDKTL
+393 KDTELDKTL

-422 EAPEKRKAAG
+422 ERPDKRKAAG
-432 KPVEGVLTLR
+432 KPTEGVLTLR
-442 ARHESGQV
+442 AKHESGQV
-450 VVEVADDGAGI
+450 VVEVADDGGGI
-461 DPAALGAKALE
+461 DPAKLGAKAVE
-472 RGLLTADALHR
+472 RGLVTADALAR
-483 MSPAD
+483 MSPTD
-488 ILQLIFMPGFSTAA
+488 ILQLIFLPGFSTAA

-519 NIEAIGGTIEVESVP
+519 NIESIGGTIEVESDAGV
-534 GEGTVCRLRI
+534 GTVCRLRI

-557 CAGDRYAIPQ
+557 CASDRYAIPQ

-581 ANAVEEVG
+581 VNAVEEVG
-589 GAPVYRLRG
+589 GAQVYRLRG

-604 RLTDVLGLASER
+604 RLTDVLGLTSER

-687 TETTERQQSR
+687 TETTDRQESR
-697 EATSSAAQAETERQ
+697 ASVSAAAAAETNRQ

-742 EKVGNREVVQYR
+742 EKVGKREVVQYR
-754 GAILPIVRLDRHLG
+754 GAILPMVRLDRHLG
-768 AYGETDREVLEV
+768 AYSESDREILEV

-804 AAVRSDIDDLGLL
+804 DAVRSDIDDLGLL
-817 GSAVLGEKVTELLD
+817 GSAVLGDRVTELLD

-837 AADPAFYTSP
+837 AADPAFYSTRPAALTSAPTVP
-847 ALAPESATTS
+847 AGTAPS

>member
-24 SDLVALEQDPNSRER
+24 TDLVALEQEPNSRER

-67 VGENMLSRLRDG
+67 IGENMLSRLRDG
-79 ELALNPTRT
+79 ALELTPTRT
-88 SVLLQMVDT
+88 SVLLRMVDT
-97 VRALLTS
+97 VRSLLAS
-104 IEASGGEGPVDV
+104 IEATGGEGSVDV
-116 SGVVAAIS
+116 SGVVADIS
-124 AAMEDHP
+124 AAMEDQP
-131 ATPPTDAAPPAAAAI
+131 AEAAPVE
-146 PSPRAA
+146 
-152 TAKKATAQS
+152 
-161 ATAKAAPAKAAP
+161 
-173 AKAAPAKAA
+173 
-182 TRRGTATKAAPAKPA
+182 
-197 AAKRTTARKAAAP
+197 AAAP
-210 AATVAAPT
+210 AAPATDEAPVEAADEVLDEVLVEVTGEVMGEAPALDEDADDSDDAEEPAAPAPTAAAVPAAAAT
-218 PVAADGAAD
+218 PA
-227 LESAAPVAVV
+227 
-237 AASETTHALPTTHS
+237 
-251 EGANA
+251 
-256 VMPQRTAGQPAV
+256 
-268 PTAPALPMA
+268 PTAPAAVPAPRPAPA
-277 AEAAEHETE
+277 AEAAEP
-286 SAQADGPARRAVA
+286 DPAPAAGEGGTRRAVA

-325 QIVQNVARQTD
+325 QIVQYVGRSND
-336 TDLIRASQRLNL
+336 TDLVRASQRLNL

-393 RETELDKTL
+393 RDTELDKTL

-422 EAPEKRKAAG
+422 ESPDKRVAVG
-432 KPVEGVLTLR
+432 KPAEGVLTLR
-442 ARHESGQV
+442 AKHESGQV

-461 DPAALGAKALE
+461 DPAKIGGKAVE
-472 RGLLTADALHR
+472 RGLITEAQLAR
-483 MSPAD
+483 MSPTD
-488 ILQLIFMPGFSTAA
+488 VLQMIFLPGFSTAA

-519 NIEAIGGTIEVESVP
+519 NIESIGGTIEVESVA
-534 GEGTVCRLRI
+534 GTGTVCRLRI

-581 ANAVEEVG
+581 VNAVEEVG
-589 GAPVYRLRG
+589 GAQVYRLRG

-604 RLTDVLGLASER
+604 RLTDVLGLTSDR

-687 TETTERQQSR
+687 TESAERQ
-697 EATSSAAQAETERQ
+697 EARVAAAVAAADTEGQRQ

-737 RTDAV
+737 RAENV
-742 EKVGNREVVQYR
+742 ERVGNREVVQYR

-768 AYGETDREVLEV
+768 AYGESDREVLEV
-780 IVYADHGRS
+780 IVYSDHGRS

-804 AAVRSDIDDLGLL
+804 AAIRSDIEDMGLL
-817 GSAVLGEKVTELLD
+817 GSAVLGDKVTELLD

-837 AADPAFYTSP
+837 AADPAFY
-847 ALAPESATTS
+847 SATPEASYDVPAS

>member
-1 MDGLDDIVEEFL
+1 
-13 VESHENLDQLD
+13 
-24 SDLVALEQDPNSRER
+24 A
-39 LSSIFRTI
+39 
-47 HTIKGTS
+47 
-54 GFLAFNRLEEVTH
+54 
-67 VGENMLSRLRDG
+67 
-79 ELALNPTRT
+79 
-88 SVLLQMVDT
+88 LLQMVDT
-97 VRALLTS
+97 IRALLAA
-104 IEASGGEGPVDV
+104 IEANGGEGQVE
-116 SGVVAAIS
+116 VASTVATIS
-124 AAMEDHP
+124 AALED
-131 ATPPTDAAPPAAAAI
+131 TPAAAA
-146 PSPRAA
+146 PAPVEEP
-152 TAKKATAQS
+152 
-161 ATAKAAPAKAAP
+161 AAPAVAEAPAAETAPAP
-173 AKAAPAKAA
+173 AKKPAAKRAPAKKT
-182 TRRGTATKAAPAKPA
+182 TRSTKAAAVPQPAPVPA
-197 AAKRTTARKAAAP
+197 VETIPAQMPAVAVPVAAAP
-210 AATVAAPT
+210 AVEPSKEI
-218 PVAADGAAD
+218 PVAEVPVAEVPVA
-227 LESAAPVAVV
+227 EVPVAPVVPV
-237 AASETTHALPTTHS
+237 LDEPGPT
-251 EGANA
+251 GA
-256 VMPQRTAGQPAV
+256 QP
-268 PTAPALPMA
+268 
-277 AEAAEHETE
+277 
-286 SAQADGPARRAVA
+286 GRRAVA

-311 ELMLLVGELVLTRN
+311 NLMLLVGELVLTRN
-325 QIVQNVARQTD
+325 QIVQYVGRQTD
-336 TDLIRASQRLNL
+336 QDLVRASQRLNL

-378 LGLQLK
+378 LGLQCG
-384 KSIRLEMEG
+384 KSVRLEMEG

-422 EAPEKRKAAG
+422 EAAAGRAVAG
-432 KPVEGVLTLR
+432 KPTEGVLTLR

-461 DPAALGAKALE
+461 DPVKIGAKAVE
-472 RGLLTADALHR
+472 RGLLTPDALSR

-488 ILQLIFMPGFSTAA
+488 ILQLVFLPGFSTAA

-519 NIEAIGGTIEVESVP
+519 NIESIGGTIEVESVP
-534 GEGTVCRLRI
+534 GHGTCTRLRI
-544 PLTLAIVPALTVE
+544 PLTLAIVPALTIE

-567 ISLQELVSL
+567 ISLQELVAL

-581 ANAVEEVG
+581 AAAVEEVG
-589 GAPVYRLRG
+589 GASVYRLRG

-604 RLTDVLGLASER
+604 HLAEVLGLPSDR

-640 INTEEIVVKAVGGQL
+640 INTEEIVVKAVGGQM

-687 TETTERQQSR
+687 AETADRQDSQK
-697 EATSSAAQAETERQ
+697 AAAQAAAASETERQ

-737 RTDAV
+737 RTDTV

-768 AYGETDREVLEV
+768 ACSETDREVLEV
-780 IVYADHGRS
+780 IVYADRGRS

-817 GSAVLGEKVTELLD
+817 GSAVLGDKVTELLD

-837 AADPAFYTSP
+837 AADPAFYNTPLP
-847 ALAPESATTS
+847 ATTPEGVPTS